1 MGYIT
6 PDLDIQPDFF
16 KIIHK
21 GRAIM
26 PFQMKKADRMTGFL
40 AEVIGATYENISLV
54 IPSYQPIDS
63 S

>member
-1 MGYIT
+1 MGHIT

-40 AEVIGATYENISLV
+40 AAYY
-54 IPSYQPIDS
+54 P
-63 S
+63 